1 MGMVGFH
8 RRFIPIFTTTIL
20 LFQTLIGS
28 ANKKNHTLHWKQDQ
42 KKSCHKIKEKIMYIT
57 NLNFLK
63 NDCNNYHLAT
73 DASNMAIGAA
83 LHQMVDGT
91 LSLISFYSRKLI
103 ASKRNYST
111 FDKRISEAFLLP

>member
-1 MGMVGFH
+1 
-8 RRFIPIFTTTIL
+8 
-20 LFQTLIGS
+20 
-28 ANKKNHTLHWKQDQ
+28 
-42 KKSCHKIKEKIMYIT
+42 
-57 NLNFLK
+57 
-63 NDCNNYHLAT
+63 
-73 DASNMAIGAA
+73 MAIGAA